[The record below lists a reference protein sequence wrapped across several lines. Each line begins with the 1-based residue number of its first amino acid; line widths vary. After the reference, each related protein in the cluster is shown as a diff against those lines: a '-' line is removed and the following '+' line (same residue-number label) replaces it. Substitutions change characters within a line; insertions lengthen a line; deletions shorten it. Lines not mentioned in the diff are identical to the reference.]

1 MAAPFSLAARL
12 LAVALLAAG
21 ARALVAPQRARRF
34 VALRASAAATAELRE
49 RVRGLLDGLAGNLAD
64 GAAMPESAARLEAA
78 YGADAYDAMY
88 VGLLECF
95 MDLKID
101 FDMGDDDDKLRRRR
115 ACTDPADAVTRA
127 KLAPLYAQAM
137 GMIDGSEPQISAV
150 PSSDAKWTQ
159 FGSAASLK
167 RDRKLLIS
175 VCPGSS
181 AAVGGPP
188 VATRTSVARSARAA
202 SSDRA
207 ASRSRRASPA
217 SVGPDAPRAPDGS
230 GDLARAPVDAMA
242 PWRRASS
249 DDTRSSYK
257 VQDEGKDSS
266 KDDSPLSPS
275 GRKRSV
281 SNPEGGAGVRR
292 SAGGIRDFAS
302 RARGTVAFAIP
313 RRVGIGRKK
322 MAPRVSQ
329 IASPSSRRFYEK
341 ELGEGRTKGL
351 GGLHY
356 MMRKGSVEDVRS
368 RAFKDRDGVLD
379 RFLSTR
385 LAARQR
391 PRVGMGRTWPPGRV
405 GVEEGRGLWTQCLI
419 AEDSTAHLVWDVIVA
434 CFVIAFA
441 AVAR

>member
-1 MAAPFSLAARL
+1 
-12 LAVALLAAG
+12 
-21 ARALVAPQRARRF
+21 
-34 VALRASAAATAELRE
+34 
-49 RVRGLLDGLAGNLAD
+49 
-64 GAAMPESAARLEAA
+64 
-78 YGADAYDAMY
+78 
-88 VGLLECF
+88 
-95 MDLKID
+95 
-101 FDMGDDDDKLRRRR
+101 MG
-115 ACTDPADAVTRA
+115 
-127 KLAPLYAQAM
+127 
-137 GMIDGSEPQISAV
+137 
-150 PSSDAKWTQ
+150 
-159 FGSAASLK
+159 
-167 RDRKLLIS
+167 
-175 VCPGSS
+175 
-181 AAVGGPP
+181 
-188 VATRTSVARSARAA
+188 
-202 SSDRA
+202 
-207 ASRSRRASPA
+207 
-217 SVGPDAPRAPDGS
+217 
-230 GDLARAPVDAMA
+230 APVDAMA

-281 SNPEGGAGVRR
+281 SNPEGRASAGPGVRR

-385 LAARQR
+385 LARPDDDHESEWVGHGRQDASASKK
-391 PRVGMGRTWPPGRV
+391 
-405 GVEEGRGLWTQCLI
+405 GRGLWTQCLI

-434 CFVIAFA
+434 CFVIAFV
-441 AVAR
+441 AVAPLRYAFRTTNKSDFTWQRNGWLRLENLSDLAFIADLFINFRTAFYNRDGKLVTNQRVIAYKYVMGWFCADACASVEAAKESGLGIEIDAGESWIPIVVTILCDMQYF